1 MYFLYIIY
9 IILNKILYKINLLDN
24 IYYTIMISEDNI
36 FEYEYSNRI
45 VIIGDIHG
53 DIRRFK
59 DILIDAKIINKNI
72 EWIAEP
78 KNTIVVQMGDQVD
91 SINRDPSLDDWEVL
105 PDVEMIYFTNLLN
118 KIALSKGGR
127 VISLIGNHELMNII
141 GNFSYVSSKS
151 LNTNYKRQELF
162 KPGGTLSAILSQRP
176 LVVKIGKLLFCH
188 AGITLEHL
196 SILSKYNKDISY
208 LNTIWKNFLK
218 NNTILIE
225 DKEIFENI
233 ILDMD
238 GILWTRDLNNSEDI
252 IKLQEQLGCVYMFV
266 GHTVV
271 ERIKLINN
279 FIWYTDTGISR
290 SFGNTSYQYIDIFNN
305 NLNIKEVVATY

>member
-1 MYFLYIIY
+1 
-9 IILNKILYKINLLDN
+9 
-24 IYYTIMISEDNI
+24 MISEDII
-36 FEYEYSNRI
+36 FEYEHNNRI

-78 KNTIVVQMGDQVD
+78 KNTIVIQMGDQVD
-91 SINRDPSLDDWEVL
+91 SVNRDPSLEEWEVL
-105 PDVEMIYFTNLLN
+105 SDVEMIYFTDLLN

-141 GNFSYVSSKS
+141 GNFSYVSNNS
-151 LNTNYKRQELF
+151 LNNNYKRQELF

-188 AGITLEHL
+188 AGLTLEHL
-196 SILSKYNKDISY
+196 NILSKYNKDISY
-208 LNTIWKNFLK
+208 INTIWKNFIK
-218 NNTILIE
+218 NNAIKIE

-238 GILWTRDLNNSEDI
+238 GMLWTRDLNNGEDL
-252 IKLQEQLGCVYMFV
+252 IKLKEQLGCIYMFV

-271 ERIKLINN
+271 ERVKLIND

-305 NLNIKEVVATY
+305 ELNIKNVSPSY

>member
-1 MYFLYIIY
+1 
-9 IILNKILYKINLLDN
+9 
-24 IYYTIMISEDNI
+24 MISEDNI

-151 LNTNYKRQELF
+151 LNDNYKRQELF

-188 AGITLEHL
+188 AGLTLEHL
-196 SILSKYNKDISY
+196 SLLTKYNKDISY

-218 NNTILIE
+218 NNAVLIE
-225 DKEIFENI
+225 DKEIFDNI
-233 ILDMD
+233 ILDMN
-238 GILWTRDLNNSEDI
+238 GILWTRDLNNREDT
-252 IKLQEQLGCVYMFV
+252 IKLQEQLGCTYMFI

-271 ERIKLINN
+271 ERIKLIND

-305 NLNIKEVVATY
+305 NLNIKEVVAT

>member
-1 MYFLYIIY
+1 
-9 IILNKILYKINLLDN
+9 
-24 IYYTIMISEDNI
+24 MISGDII

-91 SINRDPSLDDWEVL
+91 SINRDASLEEWVVL
-105 PDVEMIYFTNLLN
+105 PDVEMIYFTDLLN

-141 GNFSYVSSKS
+141 GNFSYVSNNS
-151 LNTNYKRQELF
+151 LNNNYKRQELF

-188 AGITLEHL
+188 AGLTLEHL
-196 SILSKYNKDISY
+196 NILSKYNKDISY
-208 LNTIWKNFLK
+208 INTIWKNFIK
-218 NNTILIE
+218 NNAIKIE

-238 GILWTRDLNNSEDI
+238 GMLWTRDLNNGEDL
-252 IKLQEQLGCVYMFV
+252 IKLKEQLGCIYMFV

-271 ERIKLINN
+271 ERVKLIND

-305 NLNIKEVVATY
+305 QLNIKNVLPSY

>member
-305 NLNIKEVVATY
+305 NLNIKEVVAT

>member
-1 MYFLYIIY
+1 
-9 IILNKILYKINLLDN
+9 
-24 IYYTIMISEDNI
+24 MISEDII
-36 FEYEYSNRI
+36 FEYEHSNRI

-78 KNTIVVQMGDQVD
+78 KNTIVIQMGDQVD
-91 SINRDPSLDDWEVL
+91 SVNRDPSLEEWEVL
-105 PDVEMIYFTNLLN
+105 PDVEMLYFTDLLN

-127 VISLIGNHELMNII
+127 VISLIGNHELMNVI
-141 GNFSYVSSKS
+141 GNFSYVSQTS
-151 LNTNYKRQELF
+151 LNNNYKRQELF
-162 KPGGTLSAILSQRP
+162 KPGGTLSALLSQRP
-176 LVVKIGKLLFCH
+176 LVVKIGRLLFCH
-188 AGITLEHL
+188 AGLTLEHL
-196 SILSKYNKDISY
+196 NILSKYNKDISY
-208 LNTIWKNFLK
+208 LNTIWKNFIK
-218 NNTILIE
+218 NNAILIE

-238 GILWTRDLNNSEDI
+238 GMLWTRDLNDGEDL
-252 IKLQEQLGCVYMFV
+252 IKLKEQLGCIYMFV

-271 ERIKLINN
+271 ERVKLIND

-305 NLNIKEVVATY
+305 ELNIKNISPPY